1 VDILSELY
9 IFDIMKIKKYLLVL
23 ILLVFTTNIQAYKR
37 IPKPFKIGEYMEFEI
52 KLFNITVGILKV
64 WVKGIVEI
72 NKKKCYHIYADIQT
86 VPWVSKIYHLH
97 DRVNAYLEKDTL
109 YPIRIRTKIKEGSW
123 TNTVK
128 IDIDRKKKELHY
140 RDKRKDK
147 ILKYKG
153 EVLGLVSLIYYARTM
168 QPKKGEKIRFT
179 LSNGDK
185 IEYVDAIVK
194 SLNDV
199 QYAPKMKR
207 KFKAILYEQIGGRN
221 VALWIS
227 TDKYRIPVRMISVR
241 LKLAG
246 YGITNIEAWIT
257 KFKP

>member
-1 VDILSELY
+1 
-9 IFDIMKIKKYLLVL
+9 MKIKRTIVALLL
-23 ILLVFTTNIQAYKR
+23 ILISFLSPINAYKR
-37 IPKPFKIGEYMEFEI
+37 IPKPFKVGEFMQFEI
-52 KLFNITVGILKV
+52 KLFNVTVGILKV
-64 WVKGIVEI
+64 WIKGIVKI
-72 NKKKCYHIYADIQT
+72 KSKKCFHIYADIET

-97 DRVNAYLEKDTL
+97 DIVNAYIDVKTL

-128 IDIDRKKKELHY
+128 IDINREKKELHY
-140 RDKRKDK
+140 KDKRKDK

-153 EVLGLVSLIYYARTM
+153 EVLGLVSLIYYARTL

-185 IEYVDAIVK
+185 IVYIDAVVK
-194 SLNDV
+194 SLNDI
-199 QYAPKMKR
+199 QYVSKMKR

-227 TDKYRIPVRMISVR
+227 TDKYRIPIRMISVR